1 MSKAAPIFF
10 RPRLSNVWR
19 VMAAVLGIALISGSI
34 FIGPVT
40 FRIVRESPGAALP
53 WVLAISMIGNLAL
66 GAAMLRA
73 AHTGVDHLQ
82 RPIRIGPDY
91 LPPSALGASGAAT
104 PPVLALG
111 DLKMLIERAPMQE
124 ADARA
129 ASRMIIAYL
138 LRETERLNARL
149 TSGRVTI
156 WPPNPELE
164 AFVRASVAAHL
175 EDRRNALILFNETAA
190 RFPRE

>member
-1 MSKAAPIFF
+1 
-10 RPRLSNVWR
+10 
-19 VMAAVLGIALISGSI
+19 
-34 FIGPVT
+34 
-40 FRIVRESPGAALP
+40 
-53 WVLAISMIGNLAL
+53 
-66 GAAMLRA
+66 
-73 AHTGVDHLQ
+73 
-82 RPIRIGPDY
+82 
-91 LPPSALGASGAAT
+91 
-104 PPVLALG
+104 VLALG
-111 DLKMLIERAPMQE
+111 DLKMLIERAPLQE